1 MQKWLPWWLTQWF
14 SSLIISCMSL
24 AYNAARRNH
33 SLQGTV
39 LWRSK
44 QEQTLYTHCL
54 VYAGNCVRY
63 MCRQQ
68 ERVSQ
73 RTSKLVKVGSLL
85 CPRSFGSECLHVSI
99 LHQICPPISS
109 LPISIRE
116 GWELSQHFMSKRT
129 QNSAWPRTTWDSKEL
144 GPEGHL
150 VNTCWPFG
158 RWWKC
163 PIRTSPM
170 QLVTLA
176 SGPLCWLQAFLARPV
191 LSRLSGVSLLTSQ
204 QFCKAG
210 VL

>member
-73 RTSKLVKVGSLL
+73 RTSKLVKGWLHSVSQKLWVRMFACVHSPSDMPAHPPPQYVLGKGGAISAFHEQKDSELCLAQSYMRFQGVGTRGT
-85 CPRSFGSECLHVSI
+85 P
-99 LHQICPPISS
+99 
-109 LPISIRE
+109 
-116 GWELSQHFMSKRT
+116 SQHLL
-129 QNSAWPRTTWDSKEL
+129 AL
-144 GPEGHL
+144 
-150 VNTCWPFG
+150 
-158 RWWKC
+158 WK
-163 PIRTSPM
+163 M
-170 QLVTLA
+170 VK
-176 SGPLCWLQAFLARPV
+176 
-191 LSRLSGVSLLTSQ
+191 VSD
-204 QFCKAG
+204 
-210 VL
+210 